1 MQLRRTENESGP
13 LVQTGPFPRALCPL
27 KNNWLRM
34 FMIILYVQKKKEHR
48 WNEAVH
54 TYSAGIYPVISDTKH
69 RHSMDS
75 CETFTFLPR
84 GTFAIRNKM
93 WAMLVPVSRIV
104 MENILYKIKLQGKYK
119 TNWERGFE
127 GTMNSCTLAPQK
139 LRGARIKMTDI
150 SASTGIHI
158 EHSLKVFL

>member
-1 MQLRRTENESGP
+1 MQLRRTENGSGP

-34 FMIILYVQKKKEHR
+34 FMIILYVQKKRSTVGMRLYIHIAPEYTPSFQTR
-48 WNEAVH
+48 NTATLW
-54 TYSAGIYPVISDTKH
+54 
-69 RHSMDS
+69 
-75 CETFTFLPR
+75 TFTFLLR

-93 WAMLVPVSRIV
+93 WAMLVLVSRIV

-127 GTMNSCTLAPQK
+127 GTMNSCTLAP
-139 LRGARIKMTDI
+139 
-150 SASTGIHI
+150 
-158 EHSLKVFL
+158 